1 MEKSAIVA
9 IAAVVIV
16 VAAGGIGFAM
26 MNKDKD
32 GSSGE
37 VTDAM
42 GRNISVPENLDKG
55 IVTIGS
61 TGPLRFA
68 SMFDVADKVIE
79 VDIGDITDN
88 KNGRAYSYAYP
99 YDKLDTETQSHANNA
114 LDTATVEKIANKN
127 PSLVITS
134 EGIWKNYTANF
145 EILEK
150 QCTIVVIK
158 DQQMKFM
165 TGDDGKLA
173 DFMTFNI
180 NLLGKVFK
188 QESRAESLING
199 INGIIADIASLKGTS
214 DKNIYVAGLTIS
226 GSNPLTTTFPSYIPF
241 DLTGSSNAYK
251 GTSTESKVVLTVEE
265 FALMDID
272 MILIDPSSSDKISV
286 QDSQLVM
293 KNIYDQG
300 ASAPK
305 MYITVPIVW
314 DSINYDCALASAYVV
329 AYFNYG
335 GFTEEQLKEKV
346 NNVFTMFYGDH
357 GANVLKDMGDFFVG
371 KSTANGQVMPLF
383 KEVTIEHDSEYKFV
397 AA

>member
-1 MEKSAIVA
+1 MQKNAIIA
-9 IAAVVIV
+9 IAAVVIIA
-16 VAAGGIGFAM
+16 AAGGIGFAM
-26 MNKDKD
+26 MGKG
-32 GSSGE
+32 GSSSDGD

-42 GRNISVPENLDKG
+42 GRSVSIPSNLDKG
-55 IVTIGS
+55 IVTIGG

-99 YDKLDTETQSHANNA
+99 YDKLDPETQSHANNA
-114 LDTATVEKIANKN
+114 LDTATVEKIANKE

-134 EGIWKNYTANF
+134 EGIWKNYTENF

-173 DFMTFNI
+173 DYMTFNI

-188 QESRAESLING
+188 QESRAEELING

-241 DLTGSSNAYK
+241 ALTGSSNAYK
-251 GTSTESKVVLTVEE
+251 GTSTESKVVLTVEQIGE
-265 FALMDID
+265 MDID

-286 QDSQLVM
+286 ADSQLVM
-293 KNIYDQG
+293 EYLSGLG
-300 ASAPK
+300 ASAPE

-329 AYFNYG
+329 SYFNYG
-335 GFTEEQLKEKV
+335 GFTEEQLKQKV
-346 NNVFTMFYGDH
+346 NHVFEVFYGDH
-357 GANVLKDMGDFFVG
+357 GANVLKDMGTFFEG
-371 KSTANGQVMPLF
+371 KSSTNGQEMPLF
-383 KEVTIEHDSEYKFV
+383 KEVTIEHDSAYKFV